1 MFNFFNKNRNFKL
14 KITKDKSIFDD
25 WAKCKNAEG
34 FFAAADRL
42 PNPDKILRKT
52 GKNIEVYRSLLNHYQ
67 IGACIEQ
74 RIAGTKSCSFNLK
87 ENNCNKEHYKFY
99 DEIFKN
105 TDILSLISSILTAP
119 LFGYT
124 PIEITYEKDGSYIF
138 PVKYTAKPQEWFFF
152 NAEGELFF
160 KDKTMGGKRPIDF
173 ENDVKFLL
181 PRNNPDFLNP
191 YGQAVLSRCFWNAAF
206 IDGGMEF
213 WIKFAEKYGM
223 PYMFGKYERSMTDK
237 EKEEMQHAL
246 ENMVQDAVAIIP
258 NDGSVDIMQTGSSGS
273 AAIYE
278 SIVTKC
284 ENNIAKAVL
293 GQTLTTEIGQGGS
306 YAAAKTHSE
315 VRADIINSD
324 KQLVSKTLNQ
334 LIKFINI
341 LNFND
346 DIMPVFEFETPEDL
360 NTEKAERDNKIAS
373 LGIEFSEDYICRTYG
388 YQKGDI
394 KIAPKPQFQGMNFA
408 DTENPPSPQSGT
420 SPSRGAD
427 VQNDFELLESLADVK
442 EFENIIAPEI
452 DKAVKFFMKT
462 SSAEETLEK
471 LAELYPEFDTKQLED
486 TLAKVIF
493 TADILGRLSAQNG

>member
-1 MFNFFNKNRNFKL
+1 MIFDFFKKNKSRNFTL
-14 KITKDKSIFDD
+14 KINNQNSIFNE
-25 WAKCKNAEG
+25 WAQAKNAEG
-34 FFAAADRL
+34 FFSVMDRL

-52 GKNIEVYRSLLNHYQ
+52 GKNISVYRSLLNHYQ

-74 RIAGTKSCSFNLK
+74 RIAGTKGCSWSLK
-87 ENNCNKEHYKFY
+87 ENGCNKEHYKLY

-105 TDILSLISSILTAP
+105 TDILSLISNILTAP

-124 PIEITYEKDGSYIF
+124 PIEIIYEKSGSYIL
-138 PVKYTAKPQEWFFF
+138 PVKYSAKPQEWFYF
-152 NAEGELFF
+152 NAEGEFFF
-160 KDKTMGGKRPIDF
+160 KDKTSGGKRKIDF

-191 YGQAVLSRCFWNAAF
+191 YGAAVLSRCFWNAAF

-223 PYMFGKYERSMTDK
+223 PYLFGKYDRSMSDK
-237 EKEEMQHAL
+237 EKEEMMHAL
-246 ENMVQDAVAIIP
+246 ENMVQDAIAVIP
-258 NDGSVDIMQTGSSGS
+258 NDGSIDIMQTGSSGS

-360 NTEKAERDNKIAS
+360 NTEKAERDNKVGS
-373 LGIEFSEDYICRTYG
+373 LGVKFTKQYICRTYG
-388 YQKGDI
+388 YQEDDI
-394 KIAPKPQFQGMNFA
+394 EIIEKNNFGMEFA
-408 DTENPPSPQSGT
+408 D
-420 SPSRGAD
+420 SPSGQMLKQ
-427 VQNDFELLESLADVK
+427 VQHDKNINNDFELLDSLAEVK
-442 EFENIIAPEI
+442 EFEKILAPEI